1 MISNFSQVRY
11 YLNYPY
17 DSSNIVYQQPN
28 YPYFYSNNIISQQ
41 PNTAI
46 QPCPAYNF
54 FGGSSIYQKLSFQD
68 NYGTLGAYLN
78 LSEFI
83 GNLSRDRT
91 EDPNNISGC
100 SNLASEVV
108 LTHVEEYSDD

>member
-1 MISNFSQVRY
+1 
-11 YLNYPY
+11 
-17 DSSNIVYQQPN
+17 
-28 YPYFYSNNIISQQ
+28 
-41 PNTAI
+41 
-46 QPCPAYNF
+46 
-54 FGGSSIYQKLSFQD
+54 LSFQD